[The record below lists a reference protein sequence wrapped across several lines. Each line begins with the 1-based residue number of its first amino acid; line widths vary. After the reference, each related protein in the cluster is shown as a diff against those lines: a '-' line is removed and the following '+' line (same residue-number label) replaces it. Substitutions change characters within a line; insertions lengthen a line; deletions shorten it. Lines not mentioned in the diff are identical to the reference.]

1 MSFAS
6 DVKAELADVSTRSD
20 CCRVAQVYGMLELG
34 HHFTGADITL
44 QTENAT
50 VASLYCELVG
60 AVCGVDKPPI
70 REYPRKKDYYIVQ
83 VPVNACRRV
92 LERFGHAVDDLT
104 VRLNRAN
111 LDCDGCAAA
120 YLRGAFLVSG
130 SVTNPET
137 DYHLEFSV
145 PYYNL
150 SRDMLA
156 LLAECG
162 LSAKCV
168 TRKGNYIVY
177 LKESGQIEDCLT
189 LMGAMSSSLEL
200 MNVKIVKDIRNKANR
215 VTNCE
220 SANIDKTVAASSVH
234 VNAIRKLLQNGGEE
248 SLPPELRE
256 IARLRYTHP
265 ELSLRELREQLSE
278 SLSRS
283 GVNHRLQR
291 LVELAEK
298 LPEKE

>member
-1 MSFAS
+1 MSFAA
-6 DVKAELADVSTRSD
+6 DVKAELAAVTTKND
-20 CCRVAQVYGMLELG
+20 CCRVAQAYGMLELG

-44 QTENAT
+44 QTENPT
-50 VASLYCELVG
+50 VASLYCEQVQ
-60 AVCGVDKPPI
+60 AVCGVDKLEM

-92 LERFGHAVDDLT
+92 LERFGHTVDDLT

-150 SRDMLA
+150 SRDLLA
-156 LLAECG
+156 LLSECG

-168 TRKGNYIVY
+168 TRKGNYIV
-177 LKESGQIEDCLT
+177 
-189 LMGAMSSSLEL
+189 
-200 MNVKIVKDIRNKANR
+200 
-215 VTNCE
+215 
-220 SANIDKTVAASSVH
+220 
-234 VNAIRKLLQNGGEE
+234 
-248 SLPPELRE
+248 
-256 IARLRYTHP
+256 
-265 ELSLRELREQLSE
+265 
-278 SLSRS
+278 
-283 GVNHRLQR
+283 
-291 LVELAEK
+291 
-298 LPEKE
+298 